1 MKTLKED
8 ILLKV
13 EEFNNNYQ
21 REKGISPSFRQIM
34 NALSLGSLATVQR
47 YVKELERRGRLKRTD
62 IGNIEVMPQFDQSK
76 TVNIPIVGKIAC
88 GQPTFAVENIEGS
101 FSFPYSIL
109 GNGTFFG
116 LYATGDS
123 MIDVGIREGDLLII
137 RQEYDA
143 PDGAIVVAMVDGNVT
158 LKKLYHKGDKLVLH
172 PENKEMAD
180 IVINSGE
187 VEIQG
192 VLVSR
197 IRIQFYN

>member
-88 GQPTFAVENIEGS
+88 GQPTFAVENIEDS